1 MNTLKQISAISGSP
15 MKPFNE
21 MTQLIDLFVDMCFD
35 DINSTTRI
43 SQFKLLGIQL
53 GFSEMD
59 TQKVVDMGKSEY
71 GSLLNE
77 MNKAL
82 VKPDLV

>member
-1 MNTLKQISAISGSP
+1 MNTLKQISAISVSP

-21 MTQLIDLFVDMCFD
+21 ITQLIDLFVDMCFD
-35 DINSTTRI
+35 DINSTARI
-43 SQFKLLGIQL
+43 LQFKLLGIQL

-77 MNKAL
+77 INKAL